1 MAAASVAVLAVGAAQ
16 AATPESSS
24 PVVVHP
30 LPKGKAPPADATITI
45 PSDDSAIGDF
55 ASVWPK
61 AAYEARIKGDVVLSC
76 EVDRHGLA
84 ERCDVASETPTG
96 KGFGQAALQLR
107 PTLKLTPAHDASGP
121 IDSWMRIAVEF
132 NPPDPQLTII
142 GAGGGGNT
150 ECGTAGKPCPDLMIR
165 GNPLNRRNIT
175 MVDNPVWAS
184 APTFDELAH
193 AYPPHGG
200 GAEGYAVAHC
210 ELLRSGALSNCQA
223 TKETPENRGFGMA
236 ATTLAQHK
244 FRVDPETAAARP
256 RDDLW
261 VDVPIRFPAPGAPLD
276 RSVAEP
282 RWVAGFDPGQA
293 LAVYPPEAAAK
304 GIDSGRGVARCL
316 VAPEGTLV
324 DCTPQPADPD
334 GLGFSEAAVKL
345 AATMRMNPWTA
356 DAAAITFWDVA
367 KATAVVWRRTLS
379 APNCWTCCAVRSLGR
394 RSPFAATALSPRTAS
409 TPIPWFGASPSLCRA
424 GSRRRIRAT

>member
-1 MAAASVAVLAVGAAQ
+1 MRGVLMAAASAAVLAAGAAQ

-61 AAYEARIKGDVVLSC
+61 AAYEARIHGDVILSC
-76 EVDRHGLA
+76 DVDRHGLA
-84 ERCDVASETPTG
+84 ERCEVTSESPAG
-96 KGFGQAALQLR
+96 RGFGQAALQLR
-107 PTLKLTPAHDASGP
+107 PTFKLTPAHDANGP
-121 IDSWMRIAVEF
+121 IDSWMRIAIEF
-132 NPPDPQLTII
+132 KPPDPQVTII
-142 GAGGGGNT
+142 GAQSGPVGDCGGPMNP
-150 ECGTAGKPCPDLMIR
+150 PCPEWHVV

-193 AYPPHGG
+193 AYPARGG

-210 ELLRSGALSNCQA
+210 ELLRSGALTGCQA

-236 ATTLAQHK
+236 ATTLAQRK
-244 FRVDPETAAARP
+244 FKVDPEIAAARP
-256 RDDLW
+256 HDDLW
-261 VDVPIRFPAPGAPLD
+261 VDVPIRFPAPGVPLD

-304 GIDSGRGVARCL
+304 GIGSGRGVARCL

-356 DAAAITFWDVA
+356 DAAPVDGAMVDVA
-367 KATAVVWRRTLS
+367 
-379 APNCWTCCAVRSLGR
+379 VRLN
-394 RSPFAATALSPRTAS
+394 LK
-409 TPIPWFGASPSLCRA
+409 TP
-424 GSRRRIRAT
+424 